1 MGVQLIFAKQVGV
14 EVRFIELNDF
24 DETGILLVQKLRFKQ
39 IKEVPGVSKKV
50 KKVRQI
56 GIQELIDPMKDRIEQ
71 LLIDPAWVV
80 VLFDAVRKEEIRPTL
95 QKMHSN

>member
-39 IKEVPGVSKKV
+39 IKEVLGVSKKV

>member
-1 MGVQLIFAKQVGV
+1 MSKVLIFAKQVGT
-14 EVRFIELNDF
+14 EVRFIELDDF
-24 DETGILLVQKLRFKQ
+24 EETGILLVQKLRFKR
-39 IKEVPGVSKKV
+39 IKEVPSVGKKI

-56 GIQELIDPMKDRIEQ
+56 GLQELIDPMRNRIEQ

-80 VLFDAVRKEEIRPTL
+80 VLFDAVKNEEIRPTL